1 MELEKYLREKM
12 RSLGSETYQRFLS
25 SELAYHWRELVDKDI
40 SDKMTPVKLER
51 GILFVAIESSAYKDQ
66 LKFLKA
72 DIIDAINEKF
82 GEKIVSSICPAS
94 PLQIDKMPPD
104 KNSRAVVEKP
114 KLTPEDMI
122 LSEEEIQ
129 RCEERAQKVSN
140 EKLRE
145 TVLQTLLSQAKVQKF
160 RQASGWHKCL
170 KCDVL
175 CPPEEIF
182 CEVCKIKEREAMV
195 NALFKILYDEP
206 YLKAWD
212 AQKIL
217 LNEMPHMKSECTL
230 AAIESARSSL
240 IQKVASKVRYGD
252 EESPDVIKL
261 VALAKRLPP
270 DKLTPAIIRRA
281 LIDLQFNLSEQP
293 KLQRY
298 FLKAQKQA

>member
-12 RSLGSETYQRFLS
+12 RALGAETYQRFLA

-40 SDKMTPVKLER
+40 SDKMKPVKLER

-66 LKFLKA
+66 LKFLEEE
-72 DIIDAINEKF
+72 IIDAINEKF
-82 GEKIVSSICPAS
+82 GENIVSDICPAS
-94 PLQIDKMPPD
+94 PLQIAEMPPD
-104 KNSRAVVEKP
+104 KTSRPAIEKP

-129 RCEERAQKVSN
+129 RCQERAQKISN

-145 TVLQTLLSQAKVQKF
+145 TILQTLLSQAKVQKF
-160 RQASGWHKCL
+160 RLASGWHKCL

-195 NALFKILYDEP
+195 NALFRIFYDEP

-217 LNEMPHMKSECTL
+217 LKQMPYMKSECNL

-270 DKLTPAIIRRA
+270 DKLTPAIISRA

-293 KLQRY
+293 KFKTR
-298 FLKAQKQA
+298 KQA